1 MDKSKSGL
9 VKLTFSGK
17 DYHFR
22 VSLEENNKIMKGK
35 LNFELCNMKYII
47 KSDVIVISD
56 KTYAAEFFAKAKAL
70 IEKKGVAVTWPS
82 GC

>member
-1 MDKSKSGL
+1 
-9 VKLTFSGK
+9 
-17 DYHFR
+17 
-22 VSLEENNKIMKGK
+22 MKGK

-56 KTYAAEFFAKAKAL
+56 KTYATEFFAKAKAL

>member
-1 MDKSKSGL
+1 
-9 VKLTFSGK
+9 
-17 DYHFR
+17 
-22 VSLEENNKIMKGK
+22 MKGK